1 MTCLAV
7 PRTLAVHIRVLGGV
21 LVVRWAVGLCYFPV
35 YLSPFSH
42 HVRHII
48 KLGTEEQMVISCGLA
63 ARRII
68 TVVQDANPW
77 RDWSA
82 LQFPREPVGA
92 GCLGARA
99 YYPVTIFGRAT
110 SPLKTT
116 VRFRF
121 KSAVESLGNR
131 SMGTSHTHNRIL

>member
-1 MTCLAV
+1 
-7 PRTLAVHIRVLGGV
+7 
-21 LVVRWAVGLCYFPV
+21 
-35 YLSPFSH
+35 
-42 HVRHII
+42 
-48 KLGTEEQMVISCGLA
+48 MVISCGLA